1 MIISVIIP
9 VLNEASNIE
18 GTLQR
23 VLSLEGDYEV
33 IMVDGGSTDATVS
46 VASLYAR
53 VLVGPRGRASQM
65 NIGAGEAK
73 GEVIVFLHA
82 DTFLPDGA
90 FGVIEKYLTNPTV
103 IGGRFKV
110 RLDDAGWKYR
120 LIGSSINLRDYL
132 LKGFGGDQAIFIRTS
147 VFKTLDGYRDMP
159 LMEDIDLGRRMCR
172 LGKVVQLPL
181 YVITSARRWK
191 KDGVVRTILLMWMLR
206 LLYLLGYSP
215 HRLKRFYGETR

>member
-1 MIISVIIP
+1 MIISVVIP
-9 VLNEASNIE
+9 VLNEASIIE
-18 GTLQR
+18 RTLQR
-23 VLSLEGDYEV
+23 VISLEGDHEV
-33 IMVDGGSTDATVS
+33 IVVDGGSTDATVS
-46 VASLYAR
+46 IASLYAR
-53 VLVGPRGRASQM
+53 VLAGSRGRATQM

-90 FGVIEKYLTNPTV
+90 FSVIEKYLVNSAI

-120 LIGSSINLRDYL
+120 IIGSSINLRDRL
-132 LKGFGGDQAIFIRTS
+132 LKGFTGDQTIFIRTS
-147 VFKTLDGYRDMP
+147 MFKALGGYRDIP
-159 LMEDIDLGRRMCR
+159 LMEDLDLGRRMCR

-191 KDGVVRTILLMWMLR
+191 KDGAVKTILLMWMLR

-215 HRLKRFYGETR
+215 QRLKRFYGETR